1 MSARRDPLPEF
12 RFAVV
17 ADAPADARTWLDI
30 VSSAEALGYHDLLIT
45 DHLTGGLSAIP
56 ALTAAAGAT
65 AQVGARIGLGSYVL
79 NGDLRN
85 AAVMVAEFRA
95 LQQLGATHLT
105 LGVGAGWLP
114 GDYVVAGVPLD
125 SGEVRF
131 ARFARSV
138 RLIRESIS
146 AGLEGVELLVAG
158 ARQRVLTLA
167 GATAD
172 VVSIVP
178 RLAVPLGA
186 GGPMD
191 HRDMLPDKVDEQVGW
206 VHRGAA
212 DRGDPPILNHL
223 VWGVAITT
231 DVEPVRD
238 RIAQAWG
245 CSVDDAAELLP
256 YLTGTVDEV
265 ARTLV
270 ARRARWGFS
279 YVVVPAAVA
288 VVFAPVLTMLR
299 RGPGH
304 STPAPPP
311 VRQ

>member
-1 MSARRDPLPEF
+1 LPEF

-17 ADAPADARTWLDI
+17 ADAPVDARAWLDI
-30 VSSAEALGYHDLLIT
+30 VSRAEALGYDDVLIT

-56 ALTAAAGAT
+56 ALTAAVGAT
-65 AQVGARIGLGSYVL
+65 TRVGARIGLGSYVL

-85 AAVMVAEFRA
+85 AAILVAEFRA
-95 LQQLGATHLT
+95 LQQLGAPRLT

-114 GDYVVAGVPLD
+114 EDYATAGVPFD
-125 SGEVRF
+125 SGALRF
-131 ARFARSV
+131 ERFSRSV

-146 AGLEGVELLVAG
+146 ARLDGVDLLVAG

-172 VVSIVP
+172 LVSIVP
-178 RLAVPLGA
+178 RLALPLGA

-212 DRGDPPILNHL
+212 GRDNPPILNHI

-231 DVEPVRD
+231 DVEPVQD
-238 RIAQAWG
+238 QIAQAWG

-256 YLTGTVDEV
+256 YLIGTVDEV
-265 ARTLV
+265 AHTLV

-279 YVVVPAAVA
+279 HVVVPAAVA
-288 VVFAPVLTMLR
+288 VVFAPVLTALR
-299 RGPGH
+299 RGTDH
-304 STPAPPP
+304 STPTPL
-311 VRQ
+311 V